1 MKLLVA
7 NLDKAELM
15 SEGFL
20 SVVGL
25 YEVTRS

>member
-15 SEGFL
+15 SVGFL